1 MDGCT
6 NGDRVDEVRVG
17 HVWQVVVL
25 VAPCRRQGALF
36 PTRFFRFR
44 VNLTGIFSSVT
55 KRPFLTE
62 LFSSVRS
69 LPGLFGNKIPERHV
83 ATSYQNLI
91 RLLQVALSERSK
103 HFCFGFVVLVH
114 GWLVGQRSVLFKIC
128 GSSSLV
134 SAQQSSKMVPFSG
147 YRHVPSGM
155 VLPKQTHHSSLT
167 TRKFSSVTT

>member
-1 MDGCT
+1 MMEQPNYLT
-6 NGDRVDEVRVG
+6 LVKEVLAFRG
-17 HVWQVVVL
+17 
-25 VAPCRRQGALF
+25 ARQGALF

-91 RLLQVALSERSK
+91 RWLQVALSERSK

-114 GWLVGQRSVLFKIC
+114 GRLVGQRSDLFEIC
-128 GSSSLV
+128 GSS
-134 SAQQSSKMVPFSG
+134 
-147 YRHVPSGM
+147 
-155 VLPKQTHHSSLT
+155 
-167 TRKFSSVTT
+167 

>member
-1 MDGCT
+1 MPPP
-6 NGDRVDEVRVG
+6 
-17 HVWQVVVL
+17 H
-25 VAPCRRQGALF
+25 QGALF

-62 LFSSVRS
+62 LFSSVCS

-128 GSSSLV
+128 GSSSCKRTTILQNGTIFRIPPRPV
-134 SAQQSSKMVPFSG
+134 RNGAPEAN
-147 YRHVPSGM
+147 
-155 VLPKQTHHSSLT
+155 SSLFVNHSKVQFRNHLT
-167 TRKFSSVTT
+167 GVL

>member
-1 MDGCT
+1 MVGSRPNRGPGIFQGLGS
-6 NGDRVDEVRVG
+6 NGGPGIRLSSR
-17 HVWQVVVL
+17 L
-25 VAPCRRQGALF
+25 IPAQGTLF
-36 PTRFFRFR
+36 RTRFFRFR

-55 KRPFLTE
+55 KRPFFTE

-69 LPGLFGNKIPERHV
+69 LPGLFGNKIPERRV

-103 HFCFGFVVLVH
+103 HLCFGFVVLVH
-114 GWLVGQRSVLFKIC
+114 GQRSDLFKIC

-134 SAQQSSKMVPFSG
+134 SAQQSSKMVPFPG
-147 YRHVPSGM
+147 NHHVPSGM